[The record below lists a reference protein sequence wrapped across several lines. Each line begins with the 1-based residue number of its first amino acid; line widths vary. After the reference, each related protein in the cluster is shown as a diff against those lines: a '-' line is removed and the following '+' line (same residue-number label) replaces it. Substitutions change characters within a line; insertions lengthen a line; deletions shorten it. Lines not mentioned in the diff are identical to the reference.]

1 MKTYL
6 DCIPCFFRQALETAR
21 LVTSDEREIREV
33 LNAVSSLIPDISLDA
48 SPPEI
53 GRQVYRTINEVTG
66 IEDPYQ
72 NLKEKYVGIATSLYP
87 DLKRRVNS
95 SDDRLLTAV
104 RLSIA
109 GNVIDFAANPRFQ
122 LTRDIEETM
131 ASDFGVFDYDE
142 FRETLE
148 EAEDIL
154 YLADNAGET
163 VFDRVLVEEIGKPVR
178 YVVRDRPVI
187 NDATAEDAVL
197 SGLDRVAEII
207 SSGCDAPGTVLKFCS
222 REFLR
227 AYTNA
232 DMVISKGQGN
242 YEALSQENR
251 PLFHL
256 LKAKCPIIARDIGT
270 QEGGI
275 ILMKAR
281 RET

>member
-33 LNAVSSLIPDISLDA
+33 LNAVSSLIPKISLDA

-53 GRQVYRTINEVTG
+53 GRQVYRTISEVTG
-66 IEDPYQ
+66 IEDPYR
-72 NLKEKYVGIATSLYP
+72 NLKEKYIGIATSLYP
-87 DLKRRVNS
+87 DLEEMVNS
-95 SDDRLLTAV
+95 SEDRLLTAV

-109 GNVIDFAANPRFQ
+109 GNVIDFAANPQFQ

-131 ASDFGVFDYDE
+131 ANDFGVRDYHE

-148 EAEDIL
+148 EAKDIL

-163 VFDRVLVEEIGKPVR
+163 VFDRLLVEEIGKPVR
-178 YVVRDRPVI
+178 YVVRERPVI

-222 REFLR
+222 KEFLEI
-227 AYTNA
+227 YTNA
-232 DMVISKGQGN
+232 DMIVSKGQGN
-242 YEALSQENR
+242 YEALSQQNR
-251 PLFHL
+251 PLFYL

-270 QEGGI
+270 QEGSI
-275 ILMKAR
+275 ILMKAYR
-281 RET
+281 GV